1 MTDVFKSIGLSN
13 RSTWAGLR
21 VVAVDIDGTLTM
33 RGRFPAEVVASLYTL
48 QSRGIKVCLVTG
60 RPSGWVQGL
69 ATYLPVDAAI
79 AENGGVIFLGAETQ
93 PLIRDAQTGNYVAIG
108 DEQSRGSLRQMYS
121 QLNSARPQL
130 RVTEDNHYRLS
141 DFTFHVNGLGTEAL
155 SALKSQVEQAGL
167 AFTWSTIHA
176 HIMPCGQEKGAAL
189 EWLLERWGI
198 ESRPATTTL
207 TIGDSPND
215 ASLFCADKF
224 PLSAGVANIVKYRD
238 LMEHYPRIISTM
250 AEADGFVEIV
260 NTLLKIKSEHL

>member
-1 MTDVFKSIGLSN
+1 MTEVFKSISLSD

-21 VVAVDIDGTLTM
+21 VVAVDIDGTLTT
-33 RGRFPAEVVASLYTL
+33 RGRFPAEVIASLSLL

-79 AENGGVIFLGAETQ
+79 AENGGVIFLGPETQ
-93 PLIRDAQTGNYVAIG
+93 PLVRDAQTGNYVATG
-108 DEQSRGSLRQMYS
+108 DEHSRGTLQKMFL
-121 QLNSARPQL
+121 QLNSAHPHL

-141 DFTFHVNGLGTEAL
+141 DFTFHVSGLATDVL
-155 SALKSQVEQAGL
+155 SALKVKVENSGL

-176 HIMPCGQEKGAAL
+176 HIMPRGQEKGAAL
-189 EWLLERWGI
+189 EWLLGRWGI
-198 ESRPATTTL
+198 DSRPATTTL

-238 LMEHYPRIISTM
+238 LMEHYPRIISTLP
-250 AEADGFVEIV
+250 EADGFIEIV
-260 NTLLKIKSEHL
+260 NTLLKIKSENL